1 MKYAVIYDVRKIY
14 DGRKIYDVKAICV
27 FSNVAERER
36 GLFNAL
42 NRFMEGDTLADIM
55 STNIKEV
62 SAKEAHKLMRQGI
75 QVMDCK
81 ELNLLKHD
89 KPIYCLHNRNNK
101 LIRITNLFQ
110 VIAVQTWS
118 YSRPNL
124 HLTVIINHK
133 EYPLLTIKGHLVT
146 VFDEGSTQLNL
157 NKIDVCSKFFPQYS
171 ITIHS
176 YGKGYITYEAL

>member
-14 DGRKIYDVKAICV
+14 DVKAVCI

-36 GLFNAL
+36 GMFDAL
-42 NRFMEGDTLADIM
+42 HRFMKGNTLVDIM
-55 STNIKEV
+55 ATKIEEV
-62 SAKEAHKLMRQGI
+62 SAKEAHELMRQGI

-81 ELNLLKHD
+81 EINLLSHD

-101 LIRITNLFQ
+101 LIRITNDLQELALQ
-110 VIAVQTWS
+110 VLS
-118 YSRPNL
+118 YSRPKV
-124 HLTVIINHK
+124 HLTVIINHE
-133 EYPLLTIKGHLVT
+133 EYLLLTIEGHLIT
-146 VFDEGSTQLNL
+146 VFDEGATKLNL
-157 NKIDVCSKFFPQYS
+157 DKINVCSKFFPQCS